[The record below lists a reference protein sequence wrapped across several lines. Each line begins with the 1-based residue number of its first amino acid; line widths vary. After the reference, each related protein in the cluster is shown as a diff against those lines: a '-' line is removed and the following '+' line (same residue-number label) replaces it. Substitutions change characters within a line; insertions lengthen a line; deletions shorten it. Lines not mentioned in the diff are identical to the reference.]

1 MPDSKK
7 EVIGKE
13 TLDKLIEFVV
23 GEIDRLDKRINGV
36 DTGGDNSAFVR
47 YDVEQDKTNKEREQ
61 ARSNIGAIS
70 KDDLPV
76 YDGEYV
82 VVPDT
87 GNEQVLKTA
96 QKLLDA
102 DIKVNKVPYA
112 EVSNTTGGTTVTI
125 GSEV

>member
-1 MPDSKK
+1 MPDPKK

-13 TLDKLIEFVV
+13 TLDKLIELVV
-23 GEIDRLDKRINGV
+23 DEIDRLDKRINGI

-47 YDVEQDKTNKEREQ
+47 YDIEQDKTEVEKER
-61 ARSNIGAIS
+61 ARRNIGAIS
-70 KDDLPV
+70 EDDLPV

-87 GNEQVLKTA
+87 DNEQILKTA

-102 DIKVNKVPYA
+102 DIKVSKVPYA
-112 EVSNTTGGTTVTI
+112 EVSNTTGGTTATI

>member
-47 YDVEQDKTNKEREQ
+47 YDVEQDKTDKERER

-87 GNEQVLKTA
+87 DNEQVLKTA

>member
-1 MPDSKK
+1 MSDPKK

-13 TLDKLIEFVV
+13 TLDKLIKLVV
-23 GEIDRLDKRINGV
+23 GEIYRLDLRINGV
-36 DTGGDNSAFVR
+36 NTGGDNSAFVR
-47 YDVEQDKTNKEREQ
+47 YDVEQDKTDKERER
-61 ARSNIGAIS
+61 ARYNIGAIS

-87 GNEQVLKTA
+87 DNEQILKTA

-112 EVSNTTGGTTVTI
+112 EVSNIMGGITATI
-125 GSEV
+125 GNEV

>member
-13 TLDKLIEFVV
+13 TLDRLVEFVV
-23 GEIDRLDKRINGV
+23 VEIDRLDKRINGV

-47 YDVEQDKTNKEREQ
+47 YDVEQNKTDKEREQ

-87 GNEQVLKTA
+87 DNEQVLKTA

>member
-1 MPDSKK
+1 MPDLKK

-13 TLDKLIEFVV
+13 TLDELIKLII
-23 GEIDRLDKRINGV
+23 GEIDRLDERINGV

-47 YDVEQDKTNKEREQ
+47 YDIEQNKTGKEREQ

-87 GNEQVLKTA
+87 DNEQVLKTA